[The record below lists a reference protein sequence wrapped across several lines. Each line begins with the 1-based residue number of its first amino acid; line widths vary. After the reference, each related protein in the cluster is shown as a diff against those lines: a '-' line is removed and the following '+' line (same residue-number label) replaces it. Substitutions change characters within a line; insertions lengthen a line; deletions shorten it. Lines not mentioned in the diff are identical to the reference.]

1 MTANEAKRLVE
12 MHGGY
17 RAAERAT
24 GIDRKKLSGI
34 INGKQGGAMATA
46 KTAEKQDEREIKVAA
61 ASGGFDLKG
70 RTLMAK
76 KPTDVYGP
84 RFNALRMETG
94 YLPEVLAKQWG
105 CSINTVRDR
114 AKGLG
119 AIRYTE
125 QDGQYIEVVVNPKTR
140 GGK

>member
-1 MTANEAKRLVE
+1 MLTKAQAEVMVKTYGSIKAACREAHVSGK
-12 MHGGY
+12 
-17 RAAERAT
+17 T
-24 GIDRKKLSGI
+24 IRKALKG
-34 INGKQGGAMATA
+34 
-46 KTAEKQDEREIKVAA
+46 EDCEVKVAM

-84 RFNALRMETG
+84 RFNALRIDTG
-94 YLPEVLAKQWG
+94 YLPAVLADQWG
-105 CSINTVRDR
+105 CSANTVRDR
-114 AKGLG
+114 ARSLG

-125 QDGQYIEVVVNPKTR
+125 QDGQYIEVIVNPKTR